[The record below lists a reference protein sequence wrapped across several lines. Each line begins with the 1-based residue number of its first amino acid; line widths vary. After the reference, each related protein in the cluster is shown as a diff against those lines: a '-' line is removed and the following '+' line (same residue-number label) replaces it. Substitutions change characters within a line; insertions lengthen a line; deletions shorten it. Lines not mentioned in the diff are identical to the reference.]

1 MPEIVL
7 TMRLTNEDWDD
18 AMRGW
23 RCPVLSIPGAI
34 VEAVYVEGSRV
45 DTGRYEVLTPN
56 TFVRWITPDRPQRV
70 ALSIKL
76 TEALSLDSETERWK
90 RLAIVLPVVA
100 TIVAASISGAATY
113 LSRSPGSSAAYRTSD
128 VQNATVVQ
136 PTKSAPTQT
145 HGTASSQDEPPVD
158 TINSG
163 NTSLSNALPIDFGVT
178 YRSRFSGDDSSRYF
192 WISQENGKHD
202 LTIEFSLV
210 SPDPQVRP
218 TISIYD
224 KNQTKMFSWHRENED
239 DRIVKLTAPITPGDY
254 VMELRPSASS
264 GKFAEFLLSV
274 GAR

>member
-7 TMRLTNEDWDD
+7 TIRLTNEDWDD

-34 VEAVYVEGSRV
+34 VEAVYVEGNRV

-56 TFVRWITPDRPQRV
+56 TFVRWITPDQPQRV

-90 RLAIVLPVVA
+90 RLAIVLPVLA
-100 TIVAASISGAATY
+100 TIVAASISGVATY
-113 LSRSPGSSAAYRTSD
+113 LSRTPRTGYRTSD
-128 VQNATVVQ
+128 VQIAPLVQ
-136 PTKSAPTQT
+136 PTKGAPAQT
-145 HGTASSQDEPPVD
+145 HETASKQAEPTID
-158 TINSG
+158 TIDSG
-163 NTSLSNALPIDFGVT
+163 NTSFRKAFPIEFGVT

-192 WISQENGKHD
+192 GVSQENGKHD
-202 LTIEFSLV
+202 LSIEFSLV

-218 TISIYD
+218 IISIYD
-224 KNQTKMFSWHRENED
+224 KNQTKVFSSNED
-239 DRIVKLTAPITPGDY
+239 GSTTKWTAPVTPGDY
-254 VMELRPSASS
+254 VVELKPTASE

-274 GAR
+274 APR